1 MMSLRDRS
9 RLAPIASSPIF
20 VALLPAM
27 GGVLVWG
34 VVGVVNMEMALH
46 VEYSLGTSAA
56 WHSWFDRGNPG
67 EVVRHWGVPVYDQW
81 SGLGYR
87 LPTQGVLTDTPLA
100 YLARFLPINSVMLLA
115 LFTSL
120 WFMFVLVHR
129 WVCRWIESRP
139 IMWCATVD
147 SVLLGMMSYY
157 TLWHGWQT
165 YVIQIAGAVVC
176 LTCLSSREVV
186 ENPDRVAI
194 LPLTANLGVGTT
206 MLMMPHLGYGMTY
219 APVIVLFFVLVVC
232 SQRGVLARRIMRRPS
247 AIVAPSLALLAM
259 LPGVFD
265 LLHEQKL
272 QAMRSNY
279 APELGLLKYV
289 SLSLDAKLFDSTTWF
304 EISKTLAHTFLF
316 PLLGLLRPE
325 SYWSVNDASGVASS
339 WNVYGWP
346 HNRTPFHGGVLLL
359 ILAVWSLVR
368 PRFANRAVMERLI
381 AVAALASMF
390 VTLFNTEAE
399 MYKWLSL
406 QWVPT
411 GLLSNSR
418 WQYSDLSLLLMLVLL
433 VWRANQVSRLFVRA
447 AESGNRGIVRWGMRI
462 ALAFAVLVV
471 ACVLPYRVAEPVRLN
486 GGQTRFAPLQ
496 LDKSTRLSN
505 EAWRSQLLSVRN
517 KVLGTGD
524 ESPQRVLIE
533 GEGLMGAEG
542 DNSWWGLRT
551 HSQLRDMQLV
561 SLLSW
566 PRIRSGE
573 TLTPSDTL
581 QHIVSDPVC
590 DESLPARL
598 DILAT
603 QWAVLQT
610 SCVIQYF
617 PSAPQQVL
625 PQSSPWTN
633 YTSGRERASIMNEMI
648 VRTSTDEFS
657 AVALSEFHHWWL
669 PLTVTTSEKCP
680 ILRQDCIKELQL
692 VRGSPAAEPPFMI
705 CERACLAQYR
715 LAEQPRAE
723 MVLVVPLNFDPTIR
737 AEQSGVKYRPINVH
751 GLLGLRAEGLREGLI
766 TFRISPDWIMN
777 TRALSPLLVIILFII
792 AIRVRQIE

>member
-1 MMSLRDRS
+1 MSLRNRHQFK
-9 RLAPIASSPIF
+9 AIASSTVF
-20 VALLPAM
+20 LALIPAL

-34 VVGVVNMEMALH
+34 AVGVVNMEMALH
-46 VEYSLGTSAA
+46 VEYSLGTGSA

-100 YLARFLPINSVMLLA
+100 YLARLLPINSVMLLA
-115 LFTSL
+115 LFASL

-129 WVCRWIESRP
+129 WLCRWIESHQ
-139 IMWCATVD
+139 IMWCALVD

-176 LTCLSSREVV
+176 LTCLTSREVIG
-186 ENPDRVAI
+186 NPDRVVV
-194 LPLTANLGVGTT
+194 LPLMANLSVGTT

-219 APVIVLFFVLVVC
+219 APVIAFVFVLAVC
-232 SQRGVLARRIMRRPS
+232 AQRGVLARRIMHRPT
-247 AIVAPSLALLAM
+247 AFVAPLLALLAL
-259 LPGVFD
+259 LPGVLD
-265 LLHEQKL
+265 LLREQRL
-272 QAMRSNY
+272 QAARSNY
-279 APELGLLKYV
+279 APELGLLKYI
-289 SLSLDAKLFDSTTWF
+289 SLSLDDKLFDSTTWF
-304 EISKTLAHTFLF
+304 EVSKTLAHTFLF

-325 SYWSVNDASGVASS
+325 SYWSVDDVSGVASS
-339 WNVYGWP
+339 WNVFGWP

-368 PRFANRAVMERLI
+368 PRFANRAVLERLI
-381 AVAALASMF
+381 SVAALASLF
-390 VTLFNTEAE
+390 VTLFNTDAE
-399 MYKWLSL
+399 VYEWLAL
-406 QWVPT
+406 RWVPT

-433 VWRANQVSRLFVRA
+433 VWRSDQISRLSVSA
-447 AESGNRGIVRWGMRI
+447 AKSGNPGVVRWGMRM

-471 ACVLPYRVAEPVRLN
+471 ASVLPYRVAEPVRLN

-496 LDKSTRLSN
+496 FDTSTRQSN
-505 EAWRSQLLSVRN
+505 EAWRVQLLSVRD
-517 KVLGTGD
+517 KVLGRTV
-524 ESPQRVLIE
+524 EFPQRVLIE

-551 HSQLRDMQLV
+551 HSQLRDVQLS

-598 DILAT
+598 DVLAT
-603 QWAVLQT
+603 QWAILQT
-610 SCVIQYF
+610 TCVMEYF

-625 PQSSPWTN
+625 PQASPWTN

-648 VRTSTDEFS
+648 VRTSADEFS

-669 PLTVTTSEKCP
+669 PISRITRETCP
-680 ILRQDCIKELQL
+680 MLRQDCIKQLQL
-692 VRGSPAAEPPFMI
+692 VRGSPATEPPLTI
-705 CERACLAQYR
+705 CAHECVAEYR
-715 LAEQPRAE
+715 LTEKPRTE
-723 MVLVVPLNFDPTIR
+723 MVLIIPLNFDPAIR
-737 AEQSGVKYRPINVH
+737 AEQGGNTYRPVDVH
-751 GLLGLRAEGLREGLI
+751 GLLGLQTEGLHEGLI
-766 TFRISPDWIMN
+766 SFRISPDWIMN
-777 TRALSPLLVIILFII
+777 TRALSPLLILMLLVV
-792 AIRVRQIE
+792 AIRVRKFE